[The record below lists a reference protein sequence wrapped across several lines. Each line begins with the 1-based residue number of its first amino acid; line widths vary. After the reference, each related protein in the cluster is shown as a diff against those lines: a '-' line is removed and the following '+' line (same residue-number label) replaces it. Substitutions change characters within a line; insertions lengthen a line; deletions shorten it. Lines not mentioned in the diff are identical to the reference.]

1 VGASASL
8 GFWID
13 AFSRND
19 GRRSRNALEV
29 LWSGSGWEGKE
40 VALDQPETR

>member
-19 GRRSRNALEV
+19 GRRYRNLLEV
-29 LWSGSGWEGKE
+29 L
-40 VALDQPETR
+40 